1 MSRETEKFLKEIS
14 KQFEKGDYNNLD
26 DGFDYT
32 DEMKSDDI
40 LDQAYESNSKSR
52 ARELAKKALI
62 IYPDNIDAMVFLAD
76 FESTEE
82 RKLIKYN
89 KIIDRASELLK
100 KDNYFEDSVGYFWGI
115 IETRP
120 YLRAKA
126 GRIRVLLNL
135 EKYDEAIKECE
146 DILRLNN
153 HDNMGIRYTLM
164 NLYCLLGKYDEL
176 NIFYKK
182 YKEETAYML
191 FPLAIM
197 YYKQGKKEKLL
208 KILKDLNK
216 CNKYIIDLLIGKCK
230 KPNKYPEYYS
240 FGSIEEAVLVIEA
253 AEYLLKNN
261 QEFINFVSKEYSKYE

>member
-1 MSRETEKFLKEIS
+1 
-14 KQFEKGDYNNLD
+14 
-26 DGFDYT
+26 
-32 DEMKSDDI
+32 
-40 LDQAYESNSKSR
+40 
-52 ARELAKKALI
+52 
-62 IYPDNIDAMVFLAD
+62 MVFLAD

-197 YYKQGKKEKLL
+197 YYKQVKKEKSL